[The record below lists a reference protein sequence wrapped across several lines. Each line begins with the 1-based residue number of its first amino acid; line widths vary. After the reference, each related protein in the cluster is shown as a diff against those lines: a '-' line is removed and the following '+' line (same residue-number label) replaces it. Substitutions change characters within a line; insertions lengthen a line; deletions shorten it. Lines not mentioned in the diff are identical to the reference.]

1 MIVEEDMEVSL
12 ESNTGWDPR
21 IKVAKCGDLVRAYI
35 IRTERFVL
43 VYDTLLGPQSGA
55 WLRQQ
60 ALMFGS
66 DNPILVVNSHADW
79 DHYFGNMAFTDTII
93 GNTLCAKRIQGGVG
107 AMELAKKR
115 TEHPESYKAV
125 SLVAPSVQ
133 IPGDFRLDGSD
144 LTLEFLHTPGHRP
157 DHISL
162 WIPEIKTLFPGDCV
176 ETPIP
181 LVDDQSK
188 VYDETVQELVDS
200 LESFLKLKPKW
211 VLANHAAPEDGTQ
224 RIQQNLDYL
233 KKLQSSA
240 RKAQSLEELTEA
252 CPEDSEW
259 PEFYRNAHQ
268 NQVRMAWE
276 QRQEV

>member
-1 MIVEEDMEVSL
+1 MIVEEGL
-12 ESNTGWDPR
+12 ELSIEANIGWDPR

-35 IRTERFVL
+35 IKSERFVL
-43 VYDTLLGPQSGA
+43 VYDTLLGPQSGS

-79 DHYFGNMAFTDTII
+79 DHYFGNMAFSDTIL
-93 GNTLCAKRIQGGVG
+93 GTKLCADRIQGGVG

-115 TEHPESYKAV
+115 TEHPDSYKTV

-133 IPGDFRLDGSD
+133 APGGFRLDGGD
-144 LTLEFLHTPGHRP
+144 LTFELLHTPGHRP
-157 DHISL
+157 DHLAL

-176 ETPIP
+176 EEPIP
-181 LVDDQSK
+181 LVDEDSK

-200 LESFLKLKPKW
+200 LEQFLKCKPQW
-211 VLANHAAPEDGTQ
+211 VLANHAAPENGTERVQ
-224 RIQQNLDYL
+224 ENLQYL
-233 KKLQSSA
+233 KGLQEFALQSKDLA
-240 RKAQSLEELTEA
+240 ELNA
-252 CPEDSEW
+252 HCPADSDW
-259 PEFYRNAHQ
+259 SDSYRTAHQ

-276 QRQEV
+276 QRQQD